1 MKKTFTKNKK
11 GFTLIELL
19 VVIAI
24 IGILSS
30 IVIASLN
37 DARNKSA
44 DAALRKSLQEFYKKT
59 QEYAVD
65 NNLIYASTYTGGSW
79 GPIDSA
85 PDVLPGTSSIVKNIA
100 DNSISFTHSIHGTIK
115 GFYLTGNSYHLIMI
129 VAKSKNGDYLCV
141 DTLPSSSN
149 KIYKVRS
156 AVTSGGPANNG
167 CVYWE

>member
-1 MKKTFTKNKK
+1 MKKIFTKNKK

-59 QEYAVD
+59 QEYAID
-65 NNLIYASTYTGGSW
+65 NNIIYTSITGGAW

-100 DNSISFTHSIHGTIK
+100 DNSISFSHSVHGTIK
-115 GFYLTGNSYHLIMI
+115 GFWWVGNSNSAIMI
-129 VAKSKNGDYLCV
+129 VAKSKNGDYLCI
-141 DTLPSSSN
+141 DTLSSSSN

-156 AVTSGGPANNG
+156 TVTSGGVAANL
-167 CVYWE
+167 CAYWE